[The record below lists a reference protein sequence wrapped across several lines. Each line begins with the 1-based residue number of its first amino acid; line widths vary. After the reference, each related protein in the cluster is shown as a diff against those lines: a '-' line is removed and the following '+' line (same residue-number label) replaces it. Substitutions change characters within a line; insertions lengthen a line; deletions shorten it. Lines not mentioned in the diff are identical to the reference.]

1 MWNLTNHN
9 LPTSIIE
16 QFPLKYNEAINSQKD
31 KFIIPYFRTSI
42 GKRSITL
49 IYKPKTMEL

>member
-9 LPTSIIE
+9 LPTSITE
-16 QFPLKYNEAINSQKD
+16 QLPLKYNEVINSQKD

-42 GKRSITL
+42 GKRSLLSYIQA
-49 IYKPKTMEL
+49 